1 VAHPEKKLNK
11 CLINIKQSFNF
22 APSIYF
28 MTAYNEK
35 QLQIIEI
42 SERLFSRKGFDGTSV
57 RDIAEEAGINVAMIS
72 YYFGSKEKLM
82 EAIFEVKIERV
93 QMRVEELLKD
103 NSMTP
108 IQKVNTLIEEHIE
121 RVMKSQQFYRI
132 MICEQVSNNN
142 PAIMGKVKQLKLRN
156 AELISELI
164 KEGQKKG
171 DFKKKVDVVLML
183 NTMIGTVWQ
192 AIISKEHYREF
203 TNSQALTDEEYEV
216 QLKKRL
222 NIHIKTLFKAIL
234 TNEA

>member
-1 VAHPEKKLNK
+1 
-11 CLINIKQSFNF
+11 
-22 APSIYF
+22 
-28 MTAYNEK
+28 MTEFNEK
-35 QLQIIEI
+35 QLQIIETA
-42 SERLFSRKGFDGTSV
+42 ERLFAQKGFDGTSV
-57 RDIAEEAGINVAMIS
+57 RDIAEEASINVAMIS

-82 EAIFEVKIERV
+82 EAIFEVKIGRV
-93 QMRVEELLKD
+93 QMRVEELMKQD
-103 NSMTP
+103 NMSP
-108 IQKVNTLIEEHIE
+108 IQKINTLIEEHIE

-132 MICEQVSNNN
+132 MICEQVSNSN
-142 PAIMGKVKQLKLRN
+142 PAIMAKVKQLKLRN
-156 AELISELI
+156 AELIAELI
-164 KEGQKKG
+164 KDGQKKG

-203 TNSQALTDEEYEV
+203 TNSQTLTDEEYET

>member
-1 VAHPEKKLNK
+1 
-11 CLINIKQSFNF
+11 
-22 APSIYF
+22 
-28 MTAYNEK
+28 
-35 QLQIIEI
+35 
-42 SERLFSRKGFDGTSV
+42 
-57 RDIAEEAGINVAMIS
+57 
-72 YYFGSKEKLM
+72 
-82 EAIFEVKIERV
+82 
-93 QMRVEELLKD
+93 
-103 NSMTP
+103 
-108 IQKVNTLIEEHIE
+108 
-121 RVMKSQQFYRI
+121 
-132 MICEQVSNNN
+132 
-142 PAIMGKVKQLKLRN
+142 MGKVKQLKLRN

-203 TNSQALTDEEYEV
+203 TNSQALTDEEYGI

>member
-1 VAHPEKKLNK
+1 
-11 CLINIKQSFNF
+11 
-22 APSIYF
+22 
-28 MTAYNEK
+28 MTEFNEK
-35 QLQIIEI
+35 QLQIIDTA
-42 SERLFSRKGFDGTSV
+42 ERLFARKGFDGTSV

-82 EAIFEVKIERV
+82 EAIFEVKIGRT
-93 QMRVEELLKD
+93 QMRVEELLKEEH
-103 NSMTP
+103 MAP
-108 IQKVNTLIEEHIE
+108 IQKINILIEEHIE
-121 RVMKSQQFYRI
+121 RVIKSQQFYRI
-132 MICEQVSNNN
+132 MICEQVSNTN
-142 PAIMGKVKQLKLRN
+142 PAIMDKIKKLKLRN

-171 DFKKKVDVVLML
+171 VFKRKVDVVLML

-203 TNSQALTDEEYEV
+203 IHGEVLTDEEYEI

-222 NIHIKTLFKAIL
+222 NVHIKTLFKAIL